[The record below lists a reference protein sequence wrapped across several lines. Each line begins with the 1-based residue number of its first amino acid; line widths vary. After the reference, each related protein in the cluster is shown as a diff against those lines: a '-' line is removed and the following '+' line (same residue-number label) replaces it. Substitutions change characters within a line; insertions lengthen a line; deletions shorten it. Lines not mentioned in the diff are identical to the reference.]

1 MGGDKKMKKHLCWNI
16 ETSPARMIK
25 FVTKN
30 KIKRKDVL
38 ALNRNASGDIE
49 IWFWAKKFET
59 IV

>member
-1 MGGDKKMKKHLCWNI
+1 MIMGGDKKMKKHLCWNI

-49 IWFWAKKFET
+49 I
-59 IV
+59 

>member
-1 MGGDKKMKKHLCWNI
+1 MKKYLCWNI

-25 FVTKN
+25 FIAKN

-38 ALNRNASGDIE
+38 AINRNASGDIE